1 MRSMVFVEPGR
12 LEWADLPDA
21 NLQGPLE
28 AVVRPQVMGR
38 CDLDVAYLRGRL
50 PLASG
55 EPIGH
60 EIIGEIVELGIDAA
74 KCFRIGQRVIVPAQI
89 NCGTCPPCRRD
100 ETARCQ
106 SVPLG
111 ASYGMGRAGSFGGGV
126 SERVRVP
133 FAAAMLIPVPV
144 QADPVPMMGLT
155 DMATDAWRAVGPQL
169 ASRPGASVLVMG
181 GGARV
186 IGIYAAALAAC
197 LDAGRVV
204 YVDADAARREV
215 AARYDVQI
223 AQHID
228 DVEHASFDIVVD
240 ASGDTDRLAEGI
252 RACGPSGYLT
262 CVAPPAQWP
271 AFSTRDAYYKGL
283 TFHIGRPNCRAG
295 HSPALEAWA
304 SRGFRPELVGPKVFS
319 FDDAINAWLD
329 PALYVA
335 VHRH

>member
-21 NLQGPLE
+21 RLQGALE

-38 CDLDVAYLRGRL
+38 CDLDVAYLKGRL

-60 EIIGEIVELGIDAA
+60 EIIGKIVELGEVAA
-74 KCFRIGQRVIVPAQI
+74 KSFHIGQHVIVPAQI
-89 NCGTCPPCRRD
+89 NCGTCTLCRRG
-100 ETARCQ
+100 ETARCL

-111 ASYGMGRAGSFGGGV
+111 ASYGMGRAGGFGGGV
-126 SERVRVP
+126 SERIRVP
-133 FAAAMLIPVPV
+133 FAAAMLIPIPE

-169 ASRPGASVLVMG
+169 AARPGASVLVMG

-186 IGIYAAALAAC
+186 IGIYAAALAGC
-197 LDAGRVV
+197 LGAGRIV

-215 AARYDVQI
+215 AARYDVDT
-223 AQHID
+223 ADHID
-228 DVEHASFDIVVD
+228 SVENASFDIVVD
-240 ASGDTDRLAEGI
+240 ASGDMERLAEGI

-262 CVAPPAQWP
+262 CVAPVPQWP
-271 AFSTRDAYYKGL
+271 DFSTREAYYKGL

-304 SRGFRPELVGPKVFS
+304 SRGFRPQLVGPKVFS
-319 FDDAINAWLD
+319 FDNAINAWLD

>member
-1 MRSMVFVEPGR
+1 VRSMVFVRPGR

-21 NLQGPLE
+21 RLRGPLE
-28 AVVRPQVMGR
+28 GLVRPRVMGR

-60 EIIGEIVELGIDAA
+60 EIIGEIVELGEDAA
-74 KCFRIGQRVIVPAQI
+74 KSFRIGQRVIVPAQI
-89 NCGTCPPCRRD
+89 NCGDCSMCRRG
-100 ETARCQ
+100 ETGRCQ

-111 ASYGMGRAGSFGGGV
+111 ASYGMGRAGGFGGAV
-126 SERVRVP
+126 SECVRVP
-133 FAAAMLIPVPV
+133 FAAAMLIPIPE
-144 QADPVPMMGLT
+144 QTDPAPLMGLT
-155 DMATDAWRAVGPQL
+155 DMATDAWRAVGPPL
-169 ASRPGASVLVMG
+169 AARPGASVLVMG

-197 LDAGRVV
+197 LGAGRVV
-204 YVDADAARREV
+204 YVDADGTRREV
-215 AARYDVQI
+215 AARYSVQV

-228 DVEHASFDIVVD
+228 GVESASFDIVVD
-240 ASGDTDRLAEGI
+240 ASGETDRLAEGI
-252 RACGPSGYLT
+252 RACGPSAYLT
-262 CVAPPAQWP
+262 CVAPPPQWP
-271 AFSTRDAYYKGL
+271 ELSTREAYYKGL

-295 HSPALEAWA
+295 HTPALEAWA
-304 SRGFRPELVGPKVFS
+304 SRGFQPQLVGPKVFP
-319 FDDAINAWLD
+319 FEEAIDAWLD